1 VTDAVDSEAG
11 RPGDAAEAD
20 APRATVL
27 VVDDHP
33 ENLRVL
39 ELILEPLD
47 VDVITAGSG
56 EEALR
61 ILLEQDVAVIV
72 LDVRMPV
79 MDGYETA
86 QYVKQRERTRH
97 VPIIFLTAM
106 GNDREQAL
114 SGYQAGAVD
123 YIEKPVEPVVLCAK
137 VATFAELYRSRMQ
150 VAHQAEL
157 LRQAAAREAAR
168 ELEEVR
174 ERGAQRYRELAEA
187 MPTMVFSL
195 DADGTVTYR
204 NQRWDEYTGEQV
216 IALGNVLDTWDLVH
230 PLDLP
235 LTQRAWA
242 EAIHAPES
250 LPDGRLE
257 LIVRL
262 RRHDGAY
269 LWHDS
274 NCVTR
279 LDASGTVVGWVGT
292 ATEVDTPRRIEV
304 SQRVLSDAGAEL
316 VSSSTLDDALTR
328 VAEFTV
334 PSVVDWCSIDLLN
347 DSGSTRR
354 VAMRVDGDLQQADV
368 ERLASFLSDEGASS
382 PLALLLGERTP
393 QRVLL
398 DRDGTDVGDD
408 LSRASA
414 VLVPLVVRGQRVGV
428 LSLAVASLGRQ
439 LGDPERSFARA
450 RATRL
455 ASAVDAARLF
465 HSAQERAQSAEVLDA
480 IADGVALVDRSG
492 IVRLWNPAAALITG
506 VDADEIVGRR
516 AGEVLQDWDALAAR
530 VPIIAGGVRERT
542 VVTTA
547 PLTSADGREMWL
559 SVSAVGFALG
569 VAFAFRDLTEE
580 RAVERMKS
588 DFVATV
594 SHELRTPLASI
605 YGAAVT
611 LQRDDLELDDE
622 LHDQL
627 LDIIGQQSQ
636 QLASIVD
643 AVLTASRLDA
653 GDERIATKPVDAVT
667 IAREVVDAARSR
679 VGEAHQV
686 RLEAAEDT
694 PSVSA
699 DPGHLRQVLD
709 NLLENAIKYS
719 PEGGEV
725 LLRVL
730 SEDGTICYEV
740 TDSGVGIPAGE
751 QRRIFEKFYRVDA
764 DMALGIGGTGLG
776 LFIVRE
782 LVRRMAG
789 RIEVASVPGEG
800 SRFTVTLPRAHSG
813 RS

>member
-1 VTDAVDSEAG
+1 MDSRAEQ
-11 RPGDAAEAD
+11 AAAWTHAEE
-20 APRATVL
+20 PRATVL

-39 ELILEPLD
+39 ELILDPLD

-61 ILLEQDVAVIV
+61 ILLERDVAVIV

-114 SGYQAGAVD
+114 SGYEAGAVD

-137 VATFAELYRSRMQ
+137 VATFAELYRSRME
-150 VAHQAEL
+150 VARQAEL
-157 LRQAAAREAAR
+157 LREAAAREAAR
-168 ELEEVR
+168 ELAEVR
-174 ERGAQRYRELAEA
+174 ERGAQRYRDLAEA

-195 DADGTVTYR
+195 ETNGAVSYR
-204 NQRWDEYTGEQV
+204 NARWDEYVGG
-216 IALGNVLDTWDLVH
+216 AHMGNVTDASDDWSMVH

-235 LTQRAWA
+235 ATQRAWA
-242 EAIHAPES
+242 EAVTDPDS

-257 LIVRL
+257 FSLRL

-269 LWHDS
+269 LRHDIS
-274 NCVTR
+274 CVAR
-279 LDASGTVVGWVGT
+279 RDANGDVVGWVGT

-316 VSSSTLDDALTR
+316 VSSSGLDDALKH
-328 VAEFTV
+328 VAELTV
-334 PSVVDWCSIDLLN
+334 PAVVDWCSIDLLN
-347 DSGSTRR
+347 DAGATRR
-354 VAMRVDGDLQQADV
+354 VAMRADGDLEQADV
-368 ERLASFLSDEGASS
+368 ERLASFLSSEGASS

-398 DRDGTDVGDD
+398 DGDGVDVGDD

-414 VLVPLVVRGQRVGV
+414 VLVPLVVRGRRVGV
-428 LSLAVASLGRQ
+428 LSLAVASLGRR

-450 RATRL
+450 LATRL

-465 HSAQERAQSAEVLDA
+465 HSAQERAQAAEVLDA

-492 IVRLWNPAAALITG
+492 VVRLWNPAAALITG
-506 VDADEIVGRR
+506 VDATDIVGRR
-516 AGEVLQDWDALAAR
+516 AGDVLQDWDALAGR
-530 VPIIAGGVRERT
+530 VPIIAGGEERERT

-679 VGEAHQV
+679 VGDAHDV
-686 RLEAAEDT
+686 RLEADADT
-694 PSVSA
+694 PNVSA

-719 PEGGEV
+719 PDGGEV

-730 SEDGTICYEV
+730 SEDGTICYEIH
-740 TDSGVGIPAGE
+740 DSGVGIPAGE

-764 DMALGIGGTGLG
+764 DMSLGIGGTGLG

-789 RIEVASVPGEG
+789 RIDVASVPGEG

-813 RS
+813 RP